1 MLIIGLCI
9 LLVALR
15 MNLPNGLLASELADN
30 RYVTRIDD
38 KVLALRSGNTA

>member
-15 MNLPNGLLASELADN
+15 MNLPNGLLARKLADN
-30 RYVTRIDD
+30 RDVAGINN